1 MRLEDPSGK
10 PLWGY
15 AGDEIFL
22 GSDLPK
28 RKSKRNEQFYFPKIF
43 HEDSRGLRRVALEN
57 SPRPYAGLA
66 DDAVL
71 DTQDVA
77 RKAGCSPLTVLRH
90 ANAKRL
96 KIHPKSS
103 LSQFYYKK
111 RDVDVWLENESEF
124 KRGRPRKESLITRA
138 MKSDRTEREVKAN
151 DKAGTT
157 SRKRPTAGS
166 TQGISREAQRRSRRR
181 RR

>member
-1 MRLEDPSGK
+1 MARNVTIEYERDGRQFEHTFVGPIRIIELPNGEMRLEDPSGK
-10 PLWGY
+10 PLCGY
-15 AGDEIFL
+15 AGDGIYL
-22 GSDLPK
+22 GTDLPTT
-28 RKSKRNEQFYFPKIF
+28 RSKRNEQFYFPKVF

-103 LSQFYYKK
+103 VSQFYYKK
-111 RDVDVWLENESEF
+111 RDIDVWLENESEF
-124 KRGRPRKESLITRA
+124 RRGRPRKEH
-138 MKSDRTEREVKAN
+138 
-151 DKAGTT
+151 
-157 SRKRPTAGS
+157 
-166 TQGISREAQRRSRRR
+166 
-181 RR
+181 